1 MFKLVG
7 TYIYKN
13 CANLLSL
20 LGVAPLFILF
30 QEGGFQYIIPLII
43 YNNIMDDLDGAVAKK
58 LKIRTQYGSNLDNI
72 CDAVAHSIIVISVG
86 IHFGGNLT
94 LFSVV
99 AVSSIIL
106 RIANRFE
113 LGSNF
118 EGGTQTNELMRHIM
132 FILLISELG
141 EFNPSQILAS
151 VFVLNSISMLITI
164 PFPFMLVHF
173 ANNPTSLT
181 LFNLS
186 LILAFLVKPLSY
198 IFGGAFFLTY
208 IYSFTKV
215 ILEQVMIQ
223 ITKLTGDQRM

>member
-1 MFKLVG
+1 MFKLAG

-43 YNNIMDDLDGAVAKK
+43 YNNILDDLDGFIAKK
-58 LKIRTQYGSNLDNI
+58 LNIRSQYGGNLDNI

-86 IHFGGNLT
+86 IHFGGILT

-106 RIANRFE
+106 RITNRFE
-113 LGSNF
+113 LGYDF

-132 FILLISELG
+132 FVILISELG
-141 EFNPSQILAS
+141 EFNPS
-151 VFVLNSISMLITI
+151 SIWHWYL
-164 PFPFMLVHF
+164 
-173 ANNPTSLT
+173 
-181 LFNLS
+181 
-186 LILAFLVKPLSY
+186 Y
-198 IFGGAFFLTY
+198 
-208 IYSFTKV
+208 
-215 ILEQVMIQ
+215 
-223 ITKLTGDQRM
+223 

>member
-1 MFKLVG
+1 
-7 TYIYKN
+7 
-13 CANLLSL
+13 
-20 LGVAPLFILF
+20 VAPLFILF

-43 YNNIMDDLDGAVAKK
+43 YNNIIDDLDGFIAKK

-86 IHFGGNLT
+86 IHFGEYLT

-106 RIANRFE
+106 RITNRFE

-118 EGGTQTNELMRHIM
+118 EGGSQTNELMRHIM

-141 EFNPSQILAS
+141 GFNPSPILAL

-164 PFPFMLVHF
+164 PFP
-173 ANNPTSLT
+173 
-181 LFNLS
+181 
-186 LILAFLVKPLSY
+186 
-198 IFGGAFFLTY
+198 
-208 IYSFTKV
+208 
-215 ILEQVMIQ
+215 
-223 ITKLTGDQRM
+223 

>member
-1 MFKLVG
+1 VG

-30 QEGGFQYIIPLII
+30 QEEGFQYIIPLII
-43 YNNIMDDLDGAVAKK
+43 YNNILDDLDGFVAKK
-58 LKIRTQYGSNLDNI
+58 LKIRTQYGGNLDNI

-86 IHFGGNLT
+86 IHFGESPA
-94 LFSVV
+94 LFSIV

-106 RIANRFE
+106 RITNRLE

-141 EFNPSQILAS
+141 GFNPSPILAL
-151 VFVLNSISMLITI
+151 VFVLNSVSMLITI

-173 ANNPTSLT
+173 TKNTTSLT

-198 IFGGAFFLTY
+198 IFGGAFLLTY

-215 ILEQVMIQ
+215 ILVLVMSRIR
-223 ITKLTGDQRM
+223 KLAGDQG

>member
-1 MFKLVG
+1 MG

-43 YNNIMDDLDGAVAKK
+43 YNNILDDLDGFVAKK
-58 LKIRTQYGSNLDNI
+58 LKIRTQYGGNLDNI

-86 IHFGGNLT
+86 IHFEGSLA
-94 LFSVV
+94 LFSIV

-106 RIANRFE
+106 RITNRFE

-118 EGGTQTNELMRHIM
+118 KGGTQTNELMRHIM
-132 FILLISELG
+132 FILILSELEG
-141 EFNPSQILAS
+141 FNPSPILAL

-173 ANNPTSLT
+173 TNNSTSLT
-181 LFNLS
+181 LFNFS

-198 IFGGAFFLTY
+198 IFGGAFLLTY

-215 ILEQVMIQ
+215 ILVLVMSKVR
-223 ITKLTGDQRM
+223 KLAGDQG